1 MSHLEIRILLIGFVP
16 FTLTVVG
23 GLGKPWGSLKQGLM
37 LVHFNIVAFY
47 FGSFFVT
54 VFIFKFVI
62 KYFNFATITFSPL
75 ACLELRGILDS
86 CGKHKN
92 DGI

>member
-1 MSHLEIRILLIGFVP
+1 
-16 FTLTVVG
+16 
-23 GLGKPWGSLKQGLM
+23 M

-47 FGSFFVT
+47 FVAFFVT
-54 VFIFKFVI
+54 FVIFKFVI
-62 KYFNFATITFSPL
+62 ESFNFATIRFSPS

-92 DGI
+92 DGIPRNCVQMKELCRLNTSDACAE